1 MGKMYKAKPIS
12 RKIIRAYVK
21 RLRTYI
27 GLENELLFPIL
38 KLVEIIFPTVFPNY
52 TFEVLPKEEMGDK
65 HGETNPDEGWI
76 HIRED
81 VYEGAC
87 NGNGRDRFTIAHEAG
102 HFLMHKTTSITLCR
116 MDPSKRLKPYENPEW
131 QADAFAGELLAPSYL
146 IAEMSPEEVSK
157 NAMVSISAA
166 RVQLSKC
173 PKK

>member
-1 MGKMYKAKPIS
+1 MYKAKPVS
-12 RKIIRAYVK
+12 RKIIRDYVK
-21 RLRTYI
+21 KVRTYLR
-27 GLENELLFPIL
+27 LEDILLFPIL
-38 KLVEIIFPTVFPNY
+38 KFVEVILPTEYPNF
-52 TFEVLPKEEMGDK
+52 TFAVLAKEEMGDK
-65 HGETNPDEGWI
+65 HGETNPEEGWI

-87 NGNGRDRFTIAHEAG
+87 NDNGRDRFTIAHEVG

-116 MDPSKRLKPYENPEW
+116 MDPSKRLRPYEDPEW

-146 IAEMSPEEVSK
+146 IAEMSPKEVSK

-173 PKK
+173 PKR